1 MICLDDLVFLL
12 VWDLTASGFALVSK
26 EWYTKHG
33 MTEKIE
39 IVVSITRHLFP
50 LLTTSKS
57 VIIKDPHGAKKT
69 CISIIGDH
77 PGFRPKN

>member
-1 MICLDDLVFLL
+1 MIFLNDLVFLL

-33 MTEKIE
+33 MMEKSK
-39 IVVSITRHLFP
+39 IV
-50 LLTTSKS
+50 

-69 CISIIGDH
+69 CISVIGDH